1 MCGILRAIIT
11 AKGRTSCTQKQA
23 CEAPVSAPT
32 LPIPAQLVVDLHST
46 LARLRIARTVDDR
59 PEILIMERRL
69 NWLIDTKLPRK
80 G

>member
-1 MCGILRAIIT
+1 M
-11 AKGRTSCTQKQA
+11 
-23 CEAPVSAPT
+23 SAPT

-46 LARLRIARTVDDR
+46 LARLRIARTVDDK